1 MGQNIL
7 MLPNN
12 LSLSQW
18 KLFPDFIRL
27 LYHLFLYYKA
37 QKMSFEADI
46 VSIYYENIGTKVRLV
61 LAIRLSLMELRLQ
74 KLKIKQL
81 SSKFMILLRFYS
93 YFNTIFLFNKTF
105 IWCQMIKKV
114 FKKVFRTWNC
124 YFEKL

>member
-1 MGQNIL
+1 
-7 MLPNN
+7 
-12 LSLSQW
+12 
-18 KLFPDFIRL
+18 
-27 LYHLFLYYKA
+27 
-37 QKMSFEADI
+37 MSFEADI

-114 FKKVFRTWNC
+114 FKKVFRT
-124 YFEKL
+124 